1 MNSSNNLL
9 QRIPELRLLLEEPSC
24 RRAIQSGSAFRVYR
38 ALLFARFFKRCP
50 QHQDVINT
58 LLTQRRL
65 FANTRPDAGK
75 YSAHI
80 WGSRLFGCQWQDES
94 TSAAQ
99 HDVDGSFL
107 AGLVFFVAGVPLF
120 SLGSY
125 LVKPNTQSGTKQN
138 PLTILA
144 AVPAQF
150 SRWLNSRLLLA
161 VLILII
167 GGGSWLVYQQNH
179 TQQILIINAFSD
191 ALEVEIDGQ
200 KRRIPAHA
208 SSQLKIRI
216 GLVQGVAQGVAESS
230 ALNNKAAFIVDRFQQ
245 KIKHHAG
252 FSVWNIAGA
261 AALLIS
267 NDSTNDNTGDTT
279 SDSTSNTSVACGQR
293 FIELS
298 TPQPASDA
306 PLRYLPPK
314 SSNPGND
321 DTDGGASPQLNTCR
335 IYAIEHQQ
343 EALLSEALLAQAF
356 LLDWELAATQAAI
369 AAAKASSDAAAI
381 HVAKRAAD
389 AKPRQL
395 AYQVLLQDTRID
407 AGEQNLIVQELQ
419 QATQNTPISHFLA
432 AQLQTGTEGIA
443 AMQAAHQRFPQE
455 PAILQNLVW
464 RKAVHGH
471 YADAYQDLQRL
482 HQLSPGAA
490 DTLFDLEVQLLLALG
505 RNLDAI
511 KLLQATIRDTRAE
524 RRADHAADF
533 ALVARQSRIDPEFW
547 LKELPAAKNDLS
559 LLDFYR
565 VRAGLKPY
573 QNSFLHTPSV
583 QLALALRNNPTQ
595 ALSIAQTLN
604 PLQLAQ
610 LSKAQLSLLL
620 AEANRQ
626 NQEQLSAQ
634 TRALLH
640 LNKANTLLLQ
650 QFIRG
655 DQVEIDR
662 ADFDLE
668 VQSAAFLARS
678 RNPQIGAQ
686 ERSQLRNR
694 AAQTDILRSVISTAL
709 AQW

>member
-9 QRIPELRLLLEEPSC
+9 QRIPELRVLLDEPSC

-50 QHQDVINT
+50 QHQDLLNT

-65 FANTRPDAGK
+65 FANTRSHTGQ
-75 YSAHI
+75 YSAQV

-94 TSAAQ
+94 ASAAQ

-107 AGLVFFVAGVPLF
+107 AGLVFFVAGIPLF

-125 LVKPNTQSGTKQN
+125 LVKPNTQSGAKQN
-138 PLTILA
+138 PLTIMA
-144 AVPAQF
+144 PVPEQF

-161 VLILII
+161 VFMLLI
-167 GGGSWLVYQQNH
+167 GSGSWLFYQQSH
-179 TQQILIINAFSD
+179 TQEILIINAFSD

-208 SSQLKIRI
+208 SSQLTIRI
-216 GLVQGVAQGVAESS
+216 GLVKGVAQSS
-230 ALNNKAAFIVDRFQQ
+230 ALNNKPAFVVDRFQQ
-245 KIKHHAG
+245 KIKHRAG
-252 FSVWNIAGA
+252 LSVWNIAGA

-267 NDSTNDNTGDTT
+267 SDTT
-279 SDSTSNTSVACGQR
+279 SNAAVACGQR
-293 FIELS
+293 FIELN
-298 TPQPASDA
+298 TPHKASDP
-306 PLRYLPPK
+306 PLRYLPPNI
-314 SSNPGND
+314 SSPGNE
-321 DTDGGASPQLNTCR
+321 DTDGGASPQLSTCR

-343 EALLSEALLAQAF
+343 EALLSDALLAQAF
-356 LLDWELAATQAAI
+356 LLDWDLPATQAAI

-381 HVAKRAAD
+381 EVAKRAAD
-389 AKPRQL
+389 AKPAQL
-395 AYQVLLQDTRID
+395 VYQVLLQDTRID
-407 AGEQNLIVQELQ
+407 AGEQNLIAQELQ
-419 QATQNTPISHFLA
+419 QATLQNSPIPYFLA
-432 AQLQTGTEGIA
+432 AQLKTGTEGIV

-455 PAILQNLVW
+455 PAILQSLVW
-464 RKAVHGH
+464 RKAIHGH
-471 YADAYQDLQRL
+471 YAEAYQDLQRL
-482 HQLSPGAA
+482 HQLSPSVA
-490 DTLFDLEVQLLLALG
+490 DTLFDLEVQLLLVQG

-511 KLLQATIRDTRAE
+511 KLLQTTIRDTRAE

-573 QNSFLHTPSV
+573 QNPILYTPSV
-583 QLALALRNNPTQ
+583 KLALALRSNPTQ
-595 ALSIAQTLN
+595 ALSIAQTFN

-626 NQEQLSAQ
+626 NQDNLSSQ

-650 QFIRG
+650 QFVRG
-655 DQVEIDR
+655 DNVEIDT

-668 VQSAAFLARS
+668 VQSAVFLARS
-678 RNPQIGAQ
+678 RNAQIGAQ
-686 ERSQLRNR
+686 ERNQLRNR

>member
-9 QRIPELRLLLEEPSC
+9 QRIPELRVLLDEPSC

-50 QHQDVINT
+50 QHQDLLNT

-65 FANTRPDAGK
+65 FANTRSHTGQ
-75 YSAHI
+75 YSAQV

-94 TSAAQ
+94 ASAAQ

-107 AGLVFFVAGVPLF
+107 AGLVFFVAGIPLF

-125 LVKPNTQSGTKQN
+125 LVKPNTQSGAKQN
-138 PLTILA
+138 PLTIMA
-144 AVPAQF
+144 PVPEQF

-161 VLILII
+161 VFMLLI
-167 GGGSWLVYQQNH
+167 GSGSWLFYQQSH
-179 TQQILIINAFSD
+179 TQEILVINAFSD

-208 SSQLKIRI
+208 SSQLTIRI
-216 GLVQGVAQGVAESS
+216 GLVKGVAQSS
-230 ALNNKAAFIVDRFQQ
+230 ALNNKPAFVVDRLQQ
-245 KIKHHAG
+245 KIKHRAG
-252 FSVWNIAGA
+252 PSVWNIAGA

-267 NDSTNDNTGDTT
+267 SDTT
-279 SDSTSNTSVACGQR
+279 TDAAVACGQR
-293 FIELS
+293 FVELN
-298 TPQPASDA
+298 TPHKASDA
-306 PLRYLPPK
+306 PLRYLPPNI
-314 SSNPGND
+314 SSPGND
-321 DTDGGASPQLNTCR
+321 DTDGGASPQLSTCR

-343 EALLSEALLAQAF
+343 EALLSDALLAQAV
-356 LLDWELAATQAAI
+356 LLDWDLPATQAAI
-369 AAAKASSDAAAI
+369 AAAKTSGDAAAI
-381 HVAKRAAD
+381 EVAKRAAD
-389 AKPRQL
+389 AKPTQL

-407 AGEQNLIVQELQ
+407 AGEQNLVAQELQ
-419 QATQNTPISHFLA
+419 QTIQQTSQQTTQQTTQQNSPISHFLA
-432 AQLQTGTEGIA
+432 AQLQTGAEGIV
-443 AMQAAHQRFPQE
+443 AMQAAYQRFPQE

-471 YADAYQDLQRL
+471 YAEAYQDLQRL

-490 DTLFDLEVQLLLALG
+490 EPLFDLEVQLLLVQG

-511 KLLQATIRDTRAE
+511 KLLQTTIRDTRAE

-573 QNSFLHTPSV
+573 QNPFLHTPSV
-583 QLALALRNNPTQ
+583 KLALALRSNPTQ

-626 NQEQLSAQ
+626 NQDNLSAQ

-650 QFIRG
+650 QYVRG
-655 DQVEIDR
+655 DNVEIDT

-668 VQSAAFLARS
+668 VQSAAFLVRS
-678 RNPQIGAQ
+678 RNVQIGAQ
-686 ERSQLRNR
+686 ERNQLRNR